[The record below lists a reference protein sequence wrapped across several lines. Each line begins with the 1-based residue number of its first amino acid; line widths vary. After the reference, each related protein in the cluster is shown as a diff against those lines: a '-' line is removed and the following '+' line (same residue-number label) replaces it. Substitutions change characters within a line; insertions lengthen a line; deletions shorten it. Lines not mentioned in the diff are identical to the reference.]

1 MGEYGDE
8 SYVIIETDSSV
19 AKPSAERPGSGKMK
33 HISVKYRFL
42 QEAVQNQEV
51 KIAKIGTKANVADA
65 MTKGVSQDIL
75 KRMLQALNI
84 ELYNDYQKYVDYQKS
99 SSPMTSV
106 GINMITAQKSTQA
119 LTTR

>member
-1 MGEYGDE
+1 MSRTQGGVSLSSGEAEYYAMVSALAD
-8 SYVIIETDSSV
+8 
-19 AKPSAERPGSGKMK
+19 AKQ
-33 HISVKYRFL
+33 V
-42 QEAVQNQEV
+42 QEV
-51 KIAKIGTKANVADA
+51 LGDA

-75 KRMLQALNI
+75 NI
-84 ELYNDYQKYVDYQKS
+84 ELYKDYQKYVDYQKS